1 MMPDRPE
8 TQTTGARMQC
18 FARWQEDQQS
28 GLCFRDQTILQFGD
42 CWDLLANLILLNPG
56 SAVPLSEDPQNA
68 FLESLCLPSLSHA
81 NGAPYY
87 RFSVDRLMRDLL
99 AFYSRR
105 HAGGVLKIYNLFNLK
120 NQNSADAMMQFKA
133 HRHHVA
139 MLTASEEIRYAG
151 RPVVVACGK
160 NAFADEAL
168 TQALRQYI
176 ALAAPGQLLTLS
188 KVGEHVFSLTAAHP
202 DDHGLLESY
211 HPSYTFKYGNRTEFG
226 F

>member
-1 MMPDRPE
+1 M
-8 TQTTGARMQC
+8 TMQC
-18 FARWQEDQQS
+18 FARWQEDKPS

-42 CWDLLANLILLNPG
+42 GWDLLANLILLNPG
-56 SAVPLSEDPQNA
+56 SAVPLSEAPQNA
-68 FLESLCLPSLSHA
+68 FLESLCLPFLSNA
-81 NGAPYY
+81 KGAPYY

-99 AFYSRR
+99 GFYSSR
-105 HAGGVLKIYNLFNLK
+105 HSGGVLKIYHLFNLK

-133 HRHHVA
+133 NRHHVA

-160 NAFADEAL
+160 NAFADETL

-176 ALAAPGQLLTLS
+176 AFAEPKQLATLS
-188 KVGEHVFSLTAAHP
+188 KVGDHLFSLTAAHP
-202 DDHGLLESY
+202 DDQGLLESY
-211 HPSYTFKYGNRTEFG
+211 HPSYTFKYGNRTAFS